1 MNSGF
6 NINWEESDDGDF
18 YQYDLYHSINET
30 LDDTS
35 LILIIQQRVTFTF
48 HLLNHYQIP

>member
-6 NINWEESDDGDF
+6 NINWEKSDDGDF

-30 LDDTS
+30 LDDVVIAVANAS
-35 LILIIQQRVTFTF
+35 
-48 HLLNHYQIP
+48 